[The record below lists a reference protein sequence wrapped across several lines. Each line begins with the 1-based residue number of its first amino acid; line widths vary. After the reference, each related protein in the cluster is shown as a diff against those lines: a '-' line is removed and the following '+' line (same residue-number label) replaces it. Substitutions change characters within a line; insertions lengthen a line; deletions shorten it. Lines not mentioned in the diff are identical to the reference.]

1 MQRTVQICGRLVP
14 YELELKQVKN
24 INLRIRS
31 DGSIH
36 VSANRRHSIRQI
48 EALFAANEKMI
59 LRAMDHAEKL
69 RENASE
75 ITRFS
80 RAREGREAESVVSE
94 YCRRYFPLFARAC
107 NGSVPEIRYRRMRSR
122 WGSCAP
128 KKRVLTFNTL
138 LAYVPARCVEYVVV
152 HEFCH
157 FLYADHSAHFYEAV
171 EACLPDWKERRAELR
186 TYEGLMA

>member
-1 MQRTVQICGRLVP
+1 MQRTVRIGNYTIH
-14 YELELKQVKN
+14 YELEIKPVKN
-24 INLRIRS
+24 INLRIRP

-48 EALFAANEKMI
+48 EELFASNAKMI
-59 LRAMDHAEKL
+59 LRAMDHAAVL

-75 ITRFS
+75 IRQVS
-80 RAREGREAESVVSE
+80 REQEGKEAEKVVEE
-94 YCRRYFPLFARAC
+94 YCRKYYPFFSHSC
-107 NGSVPEIRYRRMRSR
+107 GGQMPEIRYRRMRSR

-128 KKRVLTFNTL
+128 KKRVLTFNTR
-138 LAYVPARCVEYVVV
+138 LAYVPERCVEYVVV

-157 FLYADHSAHFYEAV
+157 FLFADHSSRFYEAV
-171 EACLPDWKERRAELR
+171 SSCLPDWKMRRAELR